1 MYAKSRIRQE
11 KRITMMNRCLLHD
24 MLTMT
29 KLRCRNDTII
39 IIIQF
44 KCKFDEFNKVLNVYK
59 SITIMSSDV
68 PSNEMMHRISLS
80 HCYIA
85 HNF

>member
-11 KRITMMNRCLLHD
+11 KRITMMNRRLLHD

-39 IIIQF
+39 VIIQF
-44 KCKFDEFNKVLNVYK
+44 KCKFDEFNKVLNDYK
-59 SITIMSSDV
+59 SITITSSDA
-68 PSNEMMHRISLS
+68 PLHEMVHRITLS
-80 HCYIA
+80 HCFIA